1 MRRVKMAAAHEGKS
15 VKEFLVNLAQA
26 RLEELEKKGILP
38 KSKQDFTVW
47 LNGEVLTIVGSG
59 FEIADDRSANGF
71 HR

>member
-1 MRRVKMAAAHEGKS
+1 MVFI
-15 VKEFLVNLAQA
+15 VLLDLVQTG
-26 RLEELEKKGILP
+26 LEELERKGILP

-47 LNGEVLTIVGSG
+47 LNGEVLTIVGSD